1 MCLASFFFFDAISIS
16 RNTPI
21 GHLKYL
27 SDVNNFTHYYGFS
40 VFINMNIDFSVQI
53 RSLYQNR
60 DPSWKYNRSWNCY
73 FYIKLTLKLV
83 NRWFW
88 HFWGFFHCMYLRRSV
103 SAKLK
108 IQYRC
113 PCSSNSTQTHP
124 YNLTKLSG
132 SLNGSS
138 RRLCPELLLELF
150 IWYFASRRFRVRDF
164 EWMTRSESC
173 SAMETCDVLFQ
184 I

>member
-1 MCLASFFFFDAISIS
+1 MHNFRCVLHLFFFDAISIS

-27 SDVNNFTHYYGFS
+27 SDVNNFTHYYGLS

-73 FYIKLTLKLV
+73 FFIKLTLKLM

-88 HFWGFFHCMYLRRSV
+88 LFGVFFIACPCSRNQSFPYQR
-103 SAKLK
+103 
-108 IQYRC
+108 
-113 PCSSNSTQTHP
+113 PCSSNSIQTHP
-124 YNLTKLSG
+124 YNLTEFSG
-132 SLNGSS
+132 S
-138 RRLCPELLLELF
+138 
-150 IWYFASRRFRVRDF
+150 
-164 EWMTRSESC
+164 
-173 SAMETCDVLFQ
+173 
-184 I
+184 

>member
-1 MCLASFFFFDAISIS
+1 MHNFRCVLHLFFFDAISIS

-27 SDVNNFTHYYGFS
+27 SDVNNFTHYYGLS
-40 VFINMNIDFSVQI
+40 VFINMNIDFFVQI

-88 HFWGFFHCMYLRRSV
+88 LFGVFSLHV
-103 SAKLK
+103 
-108 IQYRC
+108 
-113 PCSSNSTQTHP
+113 P
-124 YNLTKLSG
+124 TKV
-132 SLNGSS
+132 
-138 RRLCPELLLELF
+138 
-150 IWYFASRRFRVRDF
+150 RVREIKNVHISVRVRRTLLKLIPINYRLWF
-164 EWMTRSESC
+164 NWI
-173 SAMETCDVLFQ
+173 FGF
-184 I
+184 IKWKF